1 MFSHSGTN
9 ETNQDGTMIIGLD
22 VGGTHTD
29 VVLLGQEGLVKQVKV
44 ATNSSDLFATVLT
57 GLEKITEG
65 VDPAKILRA
74 VLSTTLATNR
84 IVQNRIPEVGMIVS
98 AGPGMDPGLFR
109 TGPHYH
115 TVAGAIDHRGREVTP
130 IDDAQVLEVAEAL
143 KKKGIRYVGVV
154 SKFSVRNADHEVA
167 IGDLLGDR
175 FEKVF
180 LGHRI
185 SGNLNFPRR
194 VATTFLNASVYPIHK
209 EFFEAVVNSLAQK
222 GLNVPIRILK
232 PDGGNMRFDAS
243 IDHPAQTVLS
253 GPAASVMG
261 SVAFAPKDKECL
273 VLDIGGTTTDMAVLV
288 NGVPLLDP
296 SGISIGDHKT
306 LIRSLETV
314 SIGVGGDSAVRVV
327 DGKIHI
333 GPDRLGVAM
342 AYGGPVPTPTDAMFL
357 LGLGEGG
364 DPEKA
369 REGIQPLADALGT
382 DACDAAGRIFEQACR
397 TILDEADVM
406 IRRINAKPVY
416 TVHELWEGNRL
427 QPRHILVLG
436 GPAPWFAKG
445 LARLSESRVD
455 VVPRWAVANAIGA
468 GLARTTCEV
477 TLFADTEREI
487 ATAPEENFT
496 VAIPSNYTQQDA
508 IATALDLLRR
518 KAIARGANPEH
529 LELEVVDAMSFN
541 MVRGFYTT
549 GKNIRVMAQVKPG
562 LIHGYDPIAEKIME
576 SSFT

>member
-1 MFSHSGTN
+1 
-9 ETNQDGTMIIGLD
+9 MIIGLD

-29 VVLLGQEGLVKQVKV
+29 VVLLGQEGLVRQIKV
-44 ATNSSDLFATVLT
+44 ATNPADLFATVLT
-57 GLEKITEG
+57 GLEKITDG
-65 VDPAKILRA
+65 IDPAHIKRA

-84 IVQNRIPEVGMIVS
+84 IVQKRIPEVGMIVS
-98 AGPGMDPGLFR
+98 AGPGMDPELFR
-109 TGPHYH
+109 TGPHYY
-115 TVAGAIDHRGREVTP
+115 TVSGAIDHRGREVMP
-130 IDDAQVLEVAEAL
+130 IDESQVLEAADSME
-143 KKKGIRYVGVV
+143 KGGIRYVGVA
-154 SKFSVRNADHEVA
+154 SKFSVRNPDHEVS
-167 IGDLLGDR
+167 IGDLIGDR

-185 SGNLNFPRR
+185 AGGLNFPRR
-194 VATTFLNASVYPIHK
+194 IATTFLNASVYPIHK
-209 EFFEAVVNSLAQK
+209 EFFEAVVNSLAKK
-222 GLNVPIRILK
+222 GLSVPIRILK

-261 SVAFAPKDKECL
+261 SVAFAPREEECL

-296 SGISIGDHKT
+296 HGIRIGDHKT

-327 DGKIHI
+327 DGKIRI
-333 GPDRLGVAM
+333 GPERLGMAM
-342 AYGGPVPTPTDAMFL
+342 AYGGPVPTPTDAIVFL
-357 LGLGEGG
+357 GIGDGG
-364 DPEKA
+364 DIEKA
-369 REGIQPLADALGT
+369 REGIETVAEALGT
-382 DACDAAGRIFEQACR
+382 DAMDAAGRIFEQACR
-397 TILDEADVM
+397 TILDEAGSM
-406 IRRINAKPVY
+406 IDRINAKPVY
-416 TVHELWEGNRL
+416 TVHELWEGHRL

-445 LARLSESRVD
+445 LERLSEGRVK
-455 VVPRWAVANAIGA
+455 VIPRWKVANAIGA

-487 ATAPEENFT
+487 VIAPEEDFT
-496 VAIPSNYTQQDA
+496 TMIPSDYTMEDA
-508 IATALDLLRR
+508 TASALDLLRE

-529 LELEVVDAMSFN
+529 LELEITEAMSFN

-562 LIHGYDPIAEKIME
+562 LIHGYDPIAEKIKDA
-576 SSFT
+576 SLV

>member
-1 MFSHSGTN
+1 
-9 ETNQDGTMIIGLD
+9 MIIGLD

-29 VVLLGQEGLVKQVKV
+29 VVLLGQKGLVRQVKV
-44 ATNSSDLFATVLT
+44 TTNPSDLFATVLS

-65 VDPAKILRA
+65 IDPENIRRA

-84 IVQNRIPEVGMIVS
+84 IVQGRIPDVGMIVS
-98 AGPGMDPGLFR
+98 AGPGIDPELFR

-115 TVAGAIDHRGREVTP
+115 QVAGAIDHRGREVSP
-130 IDDAQVLEVAEAL
+130 IDEDQVRKVAQRL
-143 KKKGIRYVGVV
+143 KENGIRYVGVV
-154 SKFSVRNADHEVA
+154 SKFSVRNANHETA
-167 IGDLLGDR
+167 IGALLGDG

-185 SGNLNFPRR
+185 AGNLNFPRR
-194 VATTFLNASVYPIHK
+194 IATTFLNASVYPIHK
-209 EFFEAVVNSLAQK
+209 EFFEAVVNSLSKK
-222 GLNVPIRILK
+222 GLRVPIRILK

-243 IDHPAQTVLS
+243 IDHPAQTILS

-261 SVAFAPKDKECL
+261 SVAFAPRDRECL

-296 SGISIGDHKT
+296 IGIGIGDHKT

-314 SIGVGGDSAVRVV
+314 SIGVGGDSAVRVA

-333 GPDRLGVAM
+333 GPDRLGMSM
-342 AYGGPVPTPTDAMFL
+342 AYGGPVPTPTDAMFV
-357 LGLGEGG
+357 LGIGDGG
-364 DPEKA
+364 DLEKA
-369 REGIQPLADALGT
+369 REGIQAVADTLGT
-382 DACDAAGRIFEQACR
+382 DLQDAANQIFEQACR
-397 TILDEADVM
+397 TILDEADLM
-406 IRRINAKPVY
+406 IDRINAKPVY
-416 TVHELWEGNRL
+416 TVHELWEGHRL
-427 QPRHILVLG
+427 QPRRILVLG

-445 LARLSESRVD
+445 LERLSESRVD
-455 VVPRWAVANAIGA
+455 VVPRWKVANAIGA

-477 TLFADTEREI
+477 TFFADTEREI

-496 VAIPSNYTQQDA
+496 SVIPSSYTKDDA
-508 IATALDLLRR
+508 IAATLDLLRR

-529 LELEVVDAMSFN
+529 LELEVIDAMSFN

-549 GKNIRVMAQVKPG
+549 GRNIRVMAQVKPG
-562 LIHGYDPIAEKIME
+562 LIHGYDPIAEKIMDNTF
-576 SSFT
+576 S

>member
-1 MFSHSGTN
+1 
-9 ETNQDGTMIIGLD
+9 MIIGLD

-29 VVLLGQEGLVKQVKV
+29 VVLLGQEGLVRQVKV
-44 ATNSSDLFATVLT
+44 TTNPSDLFATVLS

-65 VDPAKILRA
+65 IDPEHIRRA

-98 AGPGMDPGLFR
+98 AGPGIDPELFR

-115 TVAGAIDHRGREVTP
+115 QVAGAIDHRGREVSP
-130 IDDAQVLEVAEAL
+130 IDEAQILEVAHRFKAD
-143 KKKGIRYVGVV
+143 GIRYVGVV
-154 SKFSVRNADHEVA
+154 SKFSVRNAGHEVA
-167 IGDLLGDR
+167 IGELLGDG

-180 LGHRI
+180 LGHRVA
-185 SGNLNFPRR
+185 GNLNFPRR
-194 VATTFLNASVYPIHK
+194 IATTFLNASVYPIHK
-209 EFFEAVVNSLAQK
+209 EFFEAVVNSLRKK
-222 GLNVPIRILK
+222 GLHVPIRILK

-243 IDHPAQTVLS
+243 IDHPAQTILS

-261 SVAFAPKDKECL
+261 SVAFAPRDEECL

-296 SGISIGDHKT
+296 MGIGIGEHKT

-327 DGKIHI
+327 DGTIHI
-333 GPDRLGVAM
+333 GPDRLGMAM
-342 AYGGPVPTPTDAMFL
+342 AYGGPVPTPTDAIFL

-364 DPEKA
+364 DLEKA
-369 REGIQPLADALGT
+369 REGVQALADALGT
-382 DACDAAGRIFEQACR
+382 DVRDAAHRIFEQACR
-397 TILDEADVM
+397 TILAEADAM
-406 IRRINAKPVY
+406 IERINAKPVY
-416 TVHELWEGNRL
+416 TVHELWEGHRL

-436 GPAPWFAKG
+436 GPAPWFARG
-445 LARLSESRVD
+445 LERLSDNRVD
-455 VVPRWAVANAIGA
+455 VVPRWNVANAIGA

-487 ATAPEENFT
+487 AAAPEEGFT
-496 VAIPSNYTQQDA
+496 AVISSSYTEQDA
-508 IATALDLLRR
+508 ITTALDLLRR
-518 KAIARGANPEH
+518 KAIGRGANPEH
-529 LELEVVDAMSFN
+529 LELEIVDAMSFN

-562 LIHGYDPIAEKIME
+562 LIHGYDPIAEKIVE
-576 SSFT
+576 NSYT

>member
-1 MFSHSGTN
+1 
-9 ETNQDGTMIIGLD
+9 MIIGLD

-29 VVLLGQEGLVKQVKV
+29 VVLLGREGLVRQIKV
-44 ATNSSDLFATVLT
+44 ITDPSDLFATVLT
-57 GLEKITEG
+57 GLEKVTEG
-65 VDPAKILRA
+65 IDPAHIRRA

-98 AGPGMDPGLFR
+98 AGPGMDPELFR
-109 TGPHYH
+109 TGSHYH
-115 TVAGAIDHRGREVTP
+115 MVAGAIDHRGREVTP
-130 IDDAQVLEVAEAL
+130 IDGAQVLKVADRLQES
-143 KKKGIRYVGVV
+143 GIRHVGVV
-154 SKFSVRNADHEVA
+154 SKFSVRNAEHEVA

-180 LGHRI
+180 LGHRTA
-185 SGNLNFPRR
+185 GHLNFPRR
-194 VATTFLNASVYPIHK
+194 IATTFLNASVYPIHK
-209 EFFEAVVNSLAQK
+209 AFFGAVVRSLAQK

-261 SVAFAPKDKECL
+261 SVAFAPKDEECL

-296 SGISIGDHKT
+296 TGISIGGHKT
-306 LIRSLETV
+306 LIRSLDTV
-314 SIGVGGDSAVRVV
+314 SIGLGGDSVVRVV
-327 DGKIHI
+327 DGKVHI
-333 GPDRLGVAM
+333 GPDRQGVAM
-342 AYGGPVPTPTDAMFL
+342 AYGGPVPTPTDAIFL
-357 LGLGEGG
+357 LGIGDGG
-364 DPEKA
+364 DLEKA
-369 REGIQPLADALGT
+369 RKGIKTVADSLRT
-382 DACDAAGRIFEQACR
+382 DLRDAANRIYEQTCR
-397 TILDEADVM
+397 TILAEAGVM
-406 IRRINAKPVY
+406 IDRINAKPVY
-416 TVHELWEGNRL
+416 TVHELWEGQRL

-436 GPAPWFAKG
+436 GPAPWFARG
-445 LARLSESRVD
+445 LARLSDSRVA
-455 VVPRWAVANAIGA
+455 VIPRWKVANAIGA

-477 TLFADTEREI
+477 TLFADTEREV

-496 VAIPSNYTQQDA
+496 KVIPSGFTKEDA
-508 IATALDLLRR
+508 IAVAMDLLRR

-549 GKNIRVMAQVKPG
+549 GRNIRVKAQVKPG
-562 LIHGYDPIAEKIME
+562 LIHGYDPIAEKLMD
-576 SSFT
+576 

>member
-1 MFSHSGTN
+1 
-9 ETNQDGTMIIGLD
+9 MIIGLD

-29 VVLLGQEGLVKQVKV
+29 VVLLGQKGLVRQVKV
-44 ATNSSDLFATVLT
+44 TTNPSDLFATVLS

-65 VDPAKILRA
+65 IDPENIRRA

-84 IVQNRIPEVGMIVS
+84 IVQGRIPDVGMIVS
-98 AGPGMDPGLFR
+98 AGPGIDPELFR

-115 TVAGAIDHRGREVTP
+115 QVAGAIDHRGREVSP
-130 IDDAQVLEVAEAL
+130 IDEDQVRKVAQRL
-143 KKKGIRYVGVV
+143 KENGIRYVGVV
-154 SKFSVRNADHEVA
+154 SKFSVRNANHETA
-167 IGDLLGDR
+167 IGALLGDG

-185 SGNLNFPRR
+185 AGNLNFPRR
-194 VATTFLNASVYPIHK
+194 IATTFLNASVYPIHK
-209 EFFEAVVNSLAQK
+209 EFFEAVVNSLSKK
-222 GLNVPIRILK
+222 GLRVPIRILK

-243 IDHPAQTVLS
+243 IDHPAQTILS

-261 SVAFAPKDKECL
+261 SVAFAPRDRECL

-296 SGISIGDHKT
+296 IGIGIGDHKT

-314 SIGVGGDSAVRVV
+314 SIGVGGDSAVRVA

-333 GPDRLGVAM
+333 GPDRLGMSM
-342 AYGGPVPTPTDAMFL
+342 AYGGPVPTPTDAMFV
-357 LGLGEGG
+357 LGIGDGG
-364 DPEKA
+364 DLEKA
-369 REGIQPLADALGT
+369 REGIQAVADTLGT
-382 DACDAAGRIFEQACR
+382 DLQDAANRIFEQACR
-397 TILDEADVM
+397 TILDEADLM
-406 IRRINAKPVY
+406 IDRINAKPVY
-416 TVHELWEGNRL
+416 TVHELWEGHRL
-427 QPRHILVLG
+427 QPRRILVLG

-445 LARLSESRVD
+445 LERLSESRVD
-455 VVPRWAVANAIGA
+455 VVPRWKVANAIGA

-477 TLFADTEREI
+477 TFFADTEREI

-496 VAIPSNYTQQDA
+496 SVIPSSYTKDDA
-508 IATALDLLRR
+508 IAATLDLLRQ

-529 LELEVVDAMSFN
+529 LELEVIDAMSFN

-549 GKNIRVMAQVKPG
+549 GRNIRVMAQVKPG
-562 LIHGYDPIAEKIME
+562 LIHGYDPIAEKIMDNTF
-576 SSFT
+576 S

>member
-1 MFSHSGTN
+1 
-9 ETNQDGTMIIGLD
+9 MIIGLD

-29 VVLLGQEGLVKQVKV
+29 VVLLGREGLVRQIKV
-44 ATNSSDLFATVLT
+44 PTNPSNLFATVLA
-57 GLEKITEG
+57 GLEQITEG
-65 VDPAKILRA
+65 IDPATISRA

-84 IVQNRIPEVGMIVS
+84 IVSNRIPEVGMLVS
-98 AGPGMDPGLFR
+98 AGPGMDPELFR

-115 TVAGAIDHRGREVTP
+115 TVKGAIDHRGREITP
-130 IDDAQVLEVAEAL
+130 IDAAQVLKVADGL

-154 SKFSVRNADHEVA
+154 SKFSVRNPDHEVA
-167 IGDLLGDR
+167 IGDLIGDR

-180 LGHRI
+180 LGHRV
-185 SGNLNFPRR
+185 SGSLNFPRR
-194 VATTFLNASVYPIHK
+194 IATTFLNASVYPIHK
-209 EFFEAVVNSLAQK
+209 EFFEAVVNSLAKK
-222 GLNVPIRILK
+222 GLSVPIRILK

-243 IDHPAQTVLS
+243 IDHPAQTILS

-261 SVAFAPKDKECL
+261 SVAFAPKDEECL

-296 SGISIGDHKT
+296 RGISIGEHKT

-314 SIGVGGDSAVRVV
+314 SIGIGGDSVVRVV

-342 AYGGPVPTPTDAMFL
+342 AYGGPRAHSHGCHFFC
-357 LGLGEGG
+357 LGIGEGG
-364 DPEKA
+364 DLEKA
-369 REGIQPLADALGT
+369 REGIQTVADALGIELQ
-382 DACDAAGRIFEQACR
+382 DAANRIFEQACQ
-397 TILDEADVM
+397 TILDNAAAM
-406 IRRINAKPVY
+406 IDRINAKPVY
-416 TVHELWEGNRL
+416 TVHELWEGYRL
-427 QPRHILVLG
+427 HPRHILVLG

-445 LARLSESRVD
+445 LERLSDSRVA

-477 TLFADTEREI
+477 TFFADTEREI

-496 VAIPSNYTQQDA
+496 AVIPSSYTKEDA
-508 IATALDLLRR
+508 IAATLDLLRR

-529 LELEVVDAMSFN
+529 LELEVVEAMSFN

-549 GKNIRVMAQVKPG
+549 GRNIRVVAQVKPG
-562 LIHGYDPIAEKIME
+562 LIHGYDPIAEKIMD
-576 SSFT
+576 SRFV

>member
-1 MFSHSGTN
+1 
-9 ETNQDGTMIIGLD
+9 MIIGLD

-29 VVLLGQEGLVKQVKV
+29 VVLLGREGLVRQIKV
-44 ATNSSDLFATVLT
+44 PTNASDLFSTVLT

-65 VDPAKILRA
+65 IDPARISRA

-98 AGPGMDPGLFR
+98 AGPGMDPELFR

-115 TVAGAIDHRGREVTP
+115 IVCGAIDHRGREITA
-130 IDDAQVLEVAEAL
+130 IDEAQVLKVADGLE
-143 KKKGIRYVGVV
+143 KSGIHYVGVV
-154 SKFSVRNADHEVA
+154 SKFSVRNPAHEAA
-167 IGDLLGDR
+167 IGRLIADR

-180 LGHRI
+180 LGHRS
-185 SGNLNFPRR
+185 SGSLNFPRR
-194 VATTFLNASVYPIHK
+194 IATTFLNASVYPIHK
-209 EFFEAVVNSLAQK
+209 DFFEAVVNSLAKK
-222 GLNVPIRILK
+222 GLSVPIRILK

-243 IDHPAQTVLS
+243 IDHPAQTILS

-261 SVAFAPKDKECL
+261 SVAFAPTDEACL

-296 SGISIGDHKT
+296 MGINIGDHKT
-306 LIRSLETV
+306 LIRSLDTV

-333 GPDRLGVAM
+333 GPDRLGMAM
-342 AYGGPVPTPTDAMFL
+342 AYGGPVPTPTDAIFL
-357 LGLGEGG
+357 LGIGDGG
-364 DPEKA
+364 DLEKA
-369 REGIQPLADALGT
+369 REAIQSVADSLET
-382 DACDAAGRIFEQACR
+382 DLQDAARRVFEQACR
-397 TILDEADVM
+397 TILDEAAAMVD
-406 IRRINAKPVY
+406 RINAKPVY
-416 TVHELWEGNRL
+416 TVHELWEGHRL

-445 LARLSESRVD
+445 LERLSNNRVI
-455 VVPRWAVANAIGA
+455 VVPRWKVANAIGA

-477 TLFADTEREI
+477 TFFADTERGI

-496 VAIPSNYTQQDA
+496 TVVPSTYTKEDA
-508 IATALDLLRR
+508 IAAALDLLRR
-518 KAIARGANPEH
+518 KAIARGANPDH
-529 LELEVVDAMSFN
+529 LELEVTEVMSFN

-549 GKNIRVMAQVKPG
+549 GRNIRVMAQVKPG
-562 LIHGYDPIAEKIME
+562 LIHGYDPIAEKIMD
-576 SSFT
+576 SSFV